1 MEKLLGMKATTE
13 NQKAVLGACLLS
25 ENAYIEVCD
34 TAQAFMF
41 ECVLAELADFVF
53 SSRAGGIRF
62 DIQMAR
68 AAMGASAGIVSDCI
82 DAAAARSTLPEHAAA
97 VRDGWMARELSRA
110 MAETQNSLA
119 NGSGFFEAYAG
130 LEKRASLIAD
140 NMDGRDRKEENIR
153 GMLEDV
159 FSAGRNK
166 DGISGV
172 PTGFVSMNVF
182 TAGWQKGDW
191 IVVAGRTHM
200 GKTTLL
206 CEYAMNAAEAGV
218 KVAYFTLGDLTSRQV
233 YKKMAGMIAGIPAKQ
248 LRSGKLEQY
257 QSSALIEAADFLAS
271 SGIHIYDSKDIRAK
285 TCSAMADK
293 VRWLSA
299 QGDKKVGL
307 ILVDYLQQVKP
318 EEARRSTYESMR
330 EVTSS
335 IKDMAVKLDAPVIS
349 GSQLSRAVETRGGS
363 KRPMISDL
371 RDSGTIEEDADSI
384 QLLYRPEY
392 YDILE
397 DEEGLS
403 LRGIMEVMHV
413 KDRMGDGAE
422 TFRLKWQ
429 NCRLL
434 DEDEVDERQS
444 ANGQVRPDS
453 AMIPAGYRASRMS
466 DDSDIPF

>member
-1 MEKLLGMKATTE
+1 MEKLLGMKPTIE

-41 ECVLAELADFVF
+41 EGVLAELADFVF

-68 AAMGASAGIVSDCI
+68 AAIGHSAGIVSDCI
-82 DAAAARSTLPEHAAA
+82 DAAAARSTLPEHATA

-130 LEKRASLIAD
+130 LEKQASMIAD
-140 NMDGRDRKEENIR
+140 NMDSRDRKEENIR

-248 LRSGKLEQY
+248 LRSGRLEQY
-257 QSSALIEAADFLAS
+257 QTQRLIETADWLNR
-271 SGIHIYDSKDIRAK
+271 SGIHVYDSSDLRAK
-285 TCSAMADK
+285 TCSAMSDK

-299 QGDKKVGL
+299 QHSEVNL
-307 ILVDYLQQVKP
+307 VIVDYLQQVKA
-318 EEARRSTYESMR
+318 EEAKRSTYEAMK

-335 IKDMAVKLDAPVIS
+335 IKDMAVKLDAAVIS

-363 KRPMISDL
+363 RRPQLSDL

-397 DEEGLS
+397 DEEGNS
-403 LRGIMEVMHV
+403 LRGVMEVMHV

-444 ANGQVRPDS
+444 ANGQARADNV
-453 AMIPAGYRASRMS
+453 MIPAGYRASN